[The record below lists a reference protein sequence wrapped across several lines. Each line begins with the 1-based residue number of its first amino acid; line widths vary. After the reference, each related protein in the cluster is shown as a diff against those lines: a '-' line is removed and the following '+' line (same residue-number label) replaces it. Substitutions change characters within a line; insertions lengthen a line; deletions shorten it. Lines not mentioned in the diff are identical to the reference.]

1 VRDSVY
7 LVGFADDERGVLERT
22 LRTDD
27 VAILCFDDADA
38 LLATMR
44 AEDCGCIVTSVDL
57 PGIGIRGLIREIRAR
72 AHCVAIVAVG
82 REDDFRLAV
91 DLVRAGA
98 AEYVEPPLRAGRVLR
113 AVRRALAAARLARAS
128 TARP

>member
-1 VRDSVY
+1 LRDSVY

-22 LRTDD
+22 LRPDD

-38 LLATMR
+38 LLATVR
-44 AEDCGCIVTSVDL
+44 PDDCGCIVTSVDL

-72 AHCVAIVAVG
+72 GHCIAIVAVG

-98 AEYVEPPLRAGRVLR
+98 ADYVEPPLRAGRLLR

-128 TARP
+128 TTRR